1 LIGAAM
7 LWVGWF
13 GFNAGSQLAA
23 DEVAGMAQ
31 LVTQVCTATAA
42 FTWMLVEWAIKGKPT
57 AVGLATGA
65 VAGLVAIT
73 PASGSVGPMGA
84 IAIGVAA
91 GVVCYWGSTSLKN
104 ALGYDDSFD
113 VFGVHGIGGI
123 VGALLTG
130 VFGFNAVTGAE
141 ELQNKITGQLVSV
154 IVTIIWSAVAAAI
167 AYGIANILCGGCRSD
182 EDNETEGLD
191 VTEHGEDGYQL

>member
-1 LIGAAM
+1 
-7 LWVGWF
+7 
-13 GFNAGSQLAA
+13 
-23 DEVAGMAQ
+23 
-31 LVTQVCTATAA
+31 
-42 FTWMLVEWAIKGKPT
+42 
-57 AVGLATGA
+57 
-65 VAGLVAIT
+65 
-73 PASGSVGPMGA
+73 
-84 IAIGVAA
+84 
-91 GVVCYWGSTSLKN
+91 LKN

>member
-1 LIGAAM
+1 M
-7 LWVGWF
+7 F

-73 PASGSVGPMGA
+73 PASGTVGPMGA

-113 VFGVHGIGGI
+113 VFVVHGIGGI
-123 VGALLTG
+123 VGAL
-130 VFGFNAVTGAE
+130 
-141 ELQNKITGQLVSV
+141 
-154 IVTIIWSAVAAAI
+154 
-167 AYGIANILCGGCRSD
+167 
-182 EDNETEGLD
+182 
-191 VTEHGEDGYQL
+191 